1 MPSHR
6 PLIPPRPVPSRVM
19 NLAPMV
25 DMLMCLVIFFLLAG
39 RMSESRRESVRLPEA
54 GGAHEASVHR
64 GPCVVVRVVRA
75 GPTAAHY
82 AVDGQPVAAA
92 ELAERLNEMI
102 PRDVA
107 VGCVVRAE
115 RDLEYRHV
123 EPVLA
128 SCAAAGI
135 QRVTFATVRPE
146 AP

>member
-25 DMLMCLVIFFLLAG
+25 DMLMCLVIFFMLAG
-39 RMSESRRESVRLPEA
+39 RMSASRGESVRLPEA
-54 GGAHEASVHR
+54 GAAHEASVPS
-64 GPCVVVRVVRA
+64 GACVVVSVVRA
-75 GPTAAHY
+75 GPTAAQY
-82 AVDGQPVAAA
+82 AVDGQPVAAGD
-92 ELAERLNEMI
+92 LGERLNEI
-102 PRDVA
+102 FPQDRAVA
-107 VGCVVRAE
+107 CLVRAE